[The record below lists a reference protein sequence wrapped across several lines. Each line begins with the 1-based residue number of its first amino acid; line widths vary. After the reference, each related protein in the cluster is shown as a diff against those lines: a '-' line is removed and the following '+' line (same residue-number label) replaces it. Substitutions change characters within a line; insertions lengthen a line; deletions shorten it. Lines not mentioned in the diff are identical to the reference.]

1 MPRGYVS
8 DPSDVYIWYL
18 YKCMYKTQHAKDIKC
33 PPVVLI
39 PLQHWKSTREKW
51 GTFFRSFTA
60 AAQSRALTQ
69 TRQSDWRRRF
79 VFISDSGRRPLYP
92 GWWGGGGRTL
102 IIIFLYQEA
111 KRSLQLSNIIQYNPE
126 REGFW
131 YFIIRPVAN
140 GPYLYMY
147 SSDAMYNDR
156 RERS

>member
-39 PLQHWKSTREKW
+39 TLQHWKSTREKW

-60 AAQSRALTQ
+60 AAQSRAPDTNSSIGLTPSFCLHFGQ
-69 TRQSDWRRRF
+69 WAAPT
-79 VFISDSGRRPLYP
+79 ISGLV
-92 GWWGGGGRTL
+92 GWGGRTL

>member
-1 MPRGYVS
+1 MYTFGIYTSVCIRHS
-8 DPSDVYIWYL
+8 TQKILSAHQSFLFPSNTENWL
-18 YKCMYKTQHAKDIKC
+18 
-33 PPVVLI
+33 
-39 PLQHWKSTREKW
+39 REKW
-51 GTFFRSFTA
+51 GIFFRSFTA

>member
-39 PLQHWKSTREKW
+39 PLQHWKSTSGEMGNIFSQFYGSGAITGPWHKLVNRIDAVVLSS
-51 GTFFRSFTA
+51 FRI
-60 AAQSRALTQ
+60 
-69 TRQSDWRRRF
+69 
-79 VFISDSGRRPLYP
+79 V
-92 GWWGGGGRTL
+92 GGAHYIRVGGVGGRTL